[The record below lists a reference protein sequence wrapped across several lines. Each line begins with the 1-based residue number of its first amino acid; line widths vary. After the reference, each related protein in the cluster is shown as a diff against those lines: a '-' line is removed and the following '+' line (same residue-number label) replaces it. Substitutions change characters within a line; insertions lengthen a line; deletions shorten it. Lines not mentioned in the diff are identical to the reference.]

1 MIQEQE
7 QQQQMMQEQ
16 QQMQQQPQDDVQM
29 AKEALGL
36 DTYEQQL
43 AQMQEQIQESK
54 DKAIFEE
61 VSKKYED
68 IDPDLVQKELTK
80 LAETKPQ
87 IAEALKSDP
96 EGIEMLFSK
105 VKTSMQPTEK
115 PDEITD
121 SGNNGGN
128 ENSDFNKK
136 IEKGTA
142 SEIDLGDFILSAQ

>member
-7 QQQQMMQEQ
+7 QEQMMQQPQ

-43 AQMQEQIQESK
+43 AQMQSQLQESK

-68 IDPDLVQKELTK
+68 IDPDLVQKELLK

-87 IAEALKSDP
+87 MAEALKSDP

-105 VKTSMQPTEK
+105 VKTSMQPIDK
-115 PDEITD
+115 PDDITD

-142 SEIDLGDFILSAQ
+142 NEIDLGDFILNA